1 MQVII
6 RTGWNLSCIYN
17 VLREICGIEEG
28 RKGGGGGEGMGG
40 QGKCLL
46 VHRQH
51 YCFVFVNVENFIIK
65 KKRLSE
71 LKRTELE
78 RTSRS

>member
-65 KKRLSE
+65 KKTF
-71 LKRTELE
+71 K
-78 RTSRS
+78 